1 MFRLVISSLI
11 QSDPNSDVE
20 VDGVDERSEDRR
32 NILEYPEYRHLS
44 RMLILPPSLFPYS
57 HNYRQ

>member
-1 MFRLVISSLI
+1 MFRLYISSLSYHYPDLDI
-11 QSDPNSDVE
+11 E
-20 VDGVDERSEDRR
+20 VDGVDERGEDRR

-57 HNYRQ
+57 HN